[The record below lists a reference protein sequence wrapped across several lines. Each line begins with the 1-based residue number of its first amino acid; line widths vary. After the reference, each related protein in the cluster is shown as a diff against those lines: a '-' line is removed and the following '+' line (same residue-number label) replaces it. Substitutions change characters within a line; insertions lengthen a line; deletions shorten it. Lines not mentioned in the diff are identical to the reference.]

1 MPGAVHALPKKIRN
15 ALEASGCHRTV
26 LAHMGGWRCWQE
38 AADLFTGTGIYIDT
52 SFSLGRM
59 TPCGDDW
66 YKDSE
71 QLELMDRELFM
82 KIVFA
87 FGTDRV
93 LFGTDSPWGGQA
105 EEYRKITELPVKAD
119 EKKRIFWNNA
129 AGLMGLD
136 APA

>member
-1 MPGAVHALPKKIRN
+1 
-15 ALEASGCHRTV
+15 
-26 LAHMGGWRCWQE
+26 
-38 AADLFTGTGIYIDT
+38 
-52 SFSLGRM
+52 M